1 MKKHHK
7 LRDRARMTER
17 KIPLSA
23 KVIFVRDSHLPKL
36 GRYPNYRLLC
46 SGKNINNMAKIK
58 QAYKKEKTAASR
70 T

>member
-1 MKKHHK
+1 
-7 LRDRARMTER
+7 MTER

-36 GRYPNYRLLC
+36 GRYPNYHLLC